1 LSTFAALQAKKIIKT
16 QTQKRVEDIEVKVV
30 EERDPW
36 TLPVSIFKPR
46 LKESDSR
53 NFFDTPAVSLKA
65 LYLTLCT

>member
-1 LSTFAALQAKKIIKT
+1 
-16 QTQKRVEDIEVKVV
+16 VEDIEVKVV